1 MFNPDIL
8 NKLEDLK
15 KQADESKNRME
26 SLEFSEESGGGLI
39 RITMNGNRILKT
51 VEINADL
58 QQIEREDLE
67 DLLCV
72 AFNRTLEKVNLAN
85 EKEVMSSAQS
95 LFPGF

>member
-1 MFNPDIL
+1 MFNPEML

-15 KQADESKNRME
+15 KQADESKNRLE
-26 SLEFSEESGGGLI
+26 LQEFSEESGGGLI
-39 RITMNGNRILKT
+39 RVTMNGNRILKS
-51 VEINADL
+51 VEINTDI
-58 QQIEREDLE
+58 QNIEKEDLE

-85 EKEVMSSAQS
+85 EKEVMNSAQS